1 MQCKIHSKY
10 TKKRAHLQGYII
22 NVNKARDEDVI
33 VTILTHHN
41 LYTLYRF
48 YGARHG
54 QINLGFK
61 IDFETEASVKASI
74 DRLRGVIH
82 LGFPWISERSR
93 LFVWQQFTAL
103 FHKHLQDS
111 ELLDPFY
118 FELLEEAADIW
129 QTQNPKRIAIE
140 SYVKLLNFEGR
151 LHTEMSCFFCEQTI
165 EKDISLIRAFLP
177 AHAECL
183 LAIPID
189 IKAIQELFST
199 GSSLFLSDKEVEM
212 LWHVLLEGF

>member
-1 MQCKIHSKY
+1 M
-10 TKKRAHLQGYII
+10 QGYII

-61 IDFETEASVKASI
+61 IDFEVESSVKSTI
-74 DRLRGVIH
+74 SRLRDVIH
-82 LGFPWISERSR
+82 LGFPWIRDRSR
-93 LFVWQQFTAL
+93 LFIWQQFTAL

-111 ELLDPFY
+111 EELDPFY
-118 FELLEEAADIW
+118 FELLEEASLIW

-140 SYVKLLNFEGR
+140 SYIKILAFEGR
-151 LHTEMSCFFCEQTI
+151 LHQDMICFFCEEEIKENIT
-165 EKDISLIRAFLP
+165 LIRAFLP
-177 AHAECL
+177 AHAECIH
-183 LAIPID
+183 AIPLNMAAV
-189 IKAIQELFST
+189 KELIYS
-199 GSSLFLSDKEVEM
+199 GSSLFLNDKEVDRV
-212 LWHVLLEGF
+212 WHVLLEGF

>member
-1 MQCKIHSKY
+1 M
-10 TKKRAHLQGYII
+10 QGYII

-61 IDFETEASVKASI
+61 IDFESEASVKSSI
-74 DRLRGVIH
+74 SRLRDVIH
-82 LGFPWISERSR
+82 LGFPWMRERSR
-93 LFVWQQFTAL
+93 LFIWQQFCAL

-111 ELLDPFY
+111 EELDPFY
-118 FELLEEAADIW
+118 FTLLEDAAGIW

-140 SYVKLLNFEGR
+140 SYVKLLAFEGR
-151 LHTEMSCFFCEQTI
+151 LHEEMQCFFCEMPI
-165 EKDISLIRAFLP
+165 VEDITLIRAFLP
-177 AHAECL
+177 AHAECIHAL
-183 LAIPID
+183 PININAI
-189 IKAIQELFST
+189 KELFSS
-199 GSSLFLSDKEVEM
+199 GSSLFLNDREIDRI
-212 LWHVLLEGF
+212 WHILLEGF

>member
-1 MQCKIHSKY
+1 M
-10 TKKRAHLQGYII
+10 QGYII

-61 IDFETEASVKASI
+61 IDFETEASIKSSI
-74 DRLRGVIH
+74 SRLRDVMH
-82 LGFPWISERSR
+82 LGFTWITDRSR

-103 FHKHLQDS
+103 FHKHLLDS
-111 ELLDPFY
+111 EELDPFY
-118 FELLEEAADIW
+118 FTLLEDAANIW

-140 SYVKLLNFEGR
+140 SYVKLLDFEGR
-151 LHTEMSCFFCEQTI
+151 LHSDMHCFFCD
-165 EKDISLIRAFLP
+165 EKIKEDVTLIRAFLP
-177 AHAECL
+177 AHAECIYAL
-183 LAIPID
+183 PINIEAIR
-189 IKAIQELFST
+189 ELFKN
-199 GSSLFLSDKEVEM
+199 GSSLFLNDKDVDI

>member
-1 MQCKIHSKY
+1 MD
-10 TKKRAHLQGYII
+10 LQGYII

-61 IDFETEASVKASI
+61 IDFETEASVKSTI
-74 DRLRGVIH
+74 ERLRDVIH
-82 LGFPWISERSR
+82 LGFPWITDRSR
-93 LFVWQQFTAL
+93 LFIWQQFTAL
-103 FHKHLQDS
+103 FHKHLQES
-111 ELLDPFY
+111 EELDPFY
-118 FELLEEAADIW
+118 FNLLEDAARIW

-140 SYVKLLNFEGR
+140 SYVKLLAFEGR
-151 LHTEMSCFFCEQTI
+151 LHEEMLCFFCERKI
-165 EKDISLIRAFLP
+165 EKEMTLIRAFLP
-177 AHAECL
+177 AHAECIHAL
-183 LAIPID
+183 PLD

-199 GSSLFLSDKEVEM
+199 GSSLFLNDKEIDII
-212 LWHVLLEGF
+212 WHVLLEGF

>member
-1 MQCKIHSKY
+1 MN
-10 TKKRAHLQGYII
+10 LQGYII

-74 DRLRGVIH
+74 SRLRNVMH
-82 LGFPWISERSR
+82 LGFTWITERSR
-93 LFVWQQFTAL
+93 LFVWQQFIAL

-111 ELLDPFY
+111 EELDPFY
-118 FELLEEAADIW
+118 FTLLEEAANIW

-140 SYVKLLNFEGR
+140 SYVKLLKFEGR
-151 LHTEMSCFFCEQTI
+151 LHEEMLCFFCETKITQ
-165 EKDISLIRAFLP
+165 DITLIRAFLP
-177 AHAECL
+177 AHAECIHAL
-183 LAIPID
+183 PIK
-189 IKAIQELFST
+189 IEAIQELFKT
-199 GSSLFLSDKEVEM
+199 GSSLFLNDKEVEM
-212 LWHVLLEGF
+212 VWHILLEGF

>member
-1 MQCKIHSKY
+1 M
-10 TKKRAHLQGYII
+10 QGYII

-61 IDFETEASVKASI
+61 IDFETEASVKSTIA
-74 DRLRGVIH
+74 RLRDVIH
-82 LGFPWISERSR
+82 LGFPWITDRSR
-93 LFVWQQFTAL
+93 LFIWQQFTAL

-111 ELLDPFY
+111 EELDPFY
-118 FELLEEAADIW
+118 FTLLEDAALIW

-140 SYVKLLNFEGR
+140 SYVKLLAFEGR
-151 LHTEMSCFFCEQTI
+151 LHTEMTCFFCETKI
-165 EKDISLIRAFLP
+165 EKEITLIRAFLP
-177 AHAECL
+177 AHAQCIYAL
-183 LAIPID
+183 PID
-189 IKAIQELFST
+189 IKAIDELFST
-199 GSSLFLSDKEVEM
+199 GSSLFLNDKEIDII
-212 LWHVLLEGF
+212 WHVLLEGF

>member
-1 MQCKIHSKY
+1 
-10 TKKRAHLQGYII
+10 LQGYII

-33 VTILTHHN
+33 VTILTHQT

-48 YGARHG
+48 YGARHS

-61 IDFETEASVKASI
+61 IDFEVEATAKISI
-74 DRLRGVIH
+74 SRLRKVMH
-82 LGFPWISERSR
+82 LGFTWMTDRSR
-93 LFVWQQFTAL
+93 LFVWQQFSAL

-111 ELLDPFY
+111 EELDPFY

-151 LHTEMSCFFCEQTI
+151 LHTDMHCFFCEGEI
-165 EKDISLIRAFLP
+165 KEDITLIRAFLP
-177 AHAECL
+177 AHAECIH
-183 LAIPID
+183 AIPINIQA
-189 IKAIQELFST
+189 IKELFTT
-199 GSSLFLSDKEVEM
+199 GSSLFLNDKEIEM
-212 LWHVLLEGF
+212 LWHILLEGF

>member
-1 MQCKIHSKY
+1 M
-10 TKKRAHLQGYII
+10 QGYII

-33 VTILTHHN
+33 VTILTHQT

-48 YGARHG
+48 YGARHS

-61 IDFETEASVKASI
+61 IDFEVEATAKISI
-74 DRLRGVIH
+74 SRLRKVMH
-82 LGFPWISERSR
+82 LGFTWMTDRSR
-93 LFVWQQFTAL
+93 LFVWQQFSAL

-111 ELLDPFY
+111 EELDPFY

-151 LHTEMSCFFCEQTI
+151 LHTDMHCFFCEGEI
-165 EKDISLIRAFLP
+165 KEDITLIRAFLP
-177 AHAECL
+177 AHAECIH
-183 LAIPID
+183 AIPINIQA
-189 IKAIQELFST
+189 IKELFTT
-199 GSSLFLSDKEVEM
+199 GSSLFLNDKEIEM
-212 LWHVLLEGF
+212 LWHILLEGF

>member
-1 MQCKIHSKY
+1 V
-10 TKKRAHLQGYII
+10 HLQGYII

-61 IDFETEASVKASI
+61 IDFETQASSKTNIS
-74 DRLRGVIH
+74 RLRHVSH
-82 LGFPWISERSR
+82 LGFPWMGDRSR
-93 LFVWQQFTAL
+93 LFVWQQFLAL

-111 ELLDPFY
+111 EELDPFY
-118 FELLEEAADIW
+118 FELLEEATAIW

-140 SYVKLLNFEGR
+140 SYVKLLAYEGR
-151 LHTEMSCFFCEQTI
+151 LHQDMLCFFCEKEI
-165 EKDISLIRAFLP
+165 KADITLIRAFLP
-177 AHAECL
+177 AHAECIHAL
-183 LAIPID
+183 PINIQAI
-189 IKAIQELFST
+189 KELFKS
-199 GSSLFLSDKEVEM
+199 GSSIFLNDKEIEM
-212 LWHVLLEGF
+212 IWHVLLEGF

>member
-1 MQCKIHSKY
+1 M
-10 TKKRAHLQGYII
+10 QGYII

-61 IDFETEASVKASI
+61 IDFETEASVKSTI
-74 DRLRGVIH
+74 ERLRDVIH
-82 LGFPWISERSR
+82 LGFPWITDRSR
-93 LFVWQQFTAL
+93 LFIWQQFTAL
-103 FHKHLQDS
+103 FHKHLQES
-111 ELLDPFY
+111 EELDPFY
-118 FELLEEAADIW
+118 FNLLEDAARIW

-140 SYVKLLNFEGR
+140 SYVKLLAFEGR
-151 LHTEMSCFFCEQTI
+151 LHEEMLCFFCERKI
-165 EKDISLIRAFLP
+165 EKEMTLIRAFLP
-177 AHAECL
+177 AHAECIHAL
-183 LAIPID
+183 PLD

-199 GSSLFLSDKEVEM
+199 GSSLFLNDKEIDII
-212 LWHVLLEGF
+212 WHVLLEGF

>member
-1 MQCKIHSKY
+1 M
-10 TKKRAHLQGYII
+10 HLQGYII

-61 IDFETEASVKASI
+61 IDFETQESSKTNIS
-74 DRLRGVIH
+74 RLRHVIH
-82 LGFPWISERSR
+82 LGFSWLNDRSR

-111 ELLDPFY
+111 EELDTFY
-118 FELLEEAADIW
+118 FELLEEATDIW

-140 SYVKLLNFEGR
+140 SYVKLLAYEGR
-151 LHTEMSCFFCEQTI
+151 LHQEMLCFFCEQKI
-165 EKDISLIRAFLP
+165 EADITLIRAFLP
-177 AHAECL
+177 THGECIYEL
-183 LAIPID
+183 PINIQAI
-189 IKAIQELFST
+189 KELFKS
-199 GSSLFLSDKEVEM
+199 GSSIFLNDKEIEM
-212 LWHVLLEGF
+212 IWHVLLEGF

>member
-1 MQCKIHSKY
+1 M
-10 TKKRAHLQGYII
+10 QGYII

-61 IDFETEASVKASI
+61 IDFETEASVKSNI
-74 DRLRGVIH
+74 SRLRDVMH
-82 LGFPWISERSR
+82 LGFPWITDRSR
-93 LFVWQQFTAL
+93 LFIWQQFTAL
-103 FHKHLQDS
+103 FHKHLQES
-111 ELLDPFY
+111 EELDPFY
-118 FELLEEAADIW
+118 FQLLEEAALIW

-140 SYVKLLNFEGR
+140 SYVKLLAFEGR
-151 LHTEMSCFFCEQTI
+151 LHQEMLCFFCEGEI
-165 EKDISLIRAFLP
+165 KEDITLIRAFLP

-183 LAIPID
+183 HALPISINAI
-189 IKAIQELFST
+189 KELFTS
-199 GSSLFLSDKEVEM
+199 GSSLFLNDKEIDRI
-212 LWHVLLEGF
+212 WHVLLEGF

>member
-1 MQCKIHSKY
+1 
-10 TKKRAHLQGYII
+10 LQGYII

-61 IDFETEASVKASI
+61 IDFETEASIKATI
-74 DRLRGVIH
+74 DRLRDVIH
-82 LGFPWISERSR
+82 LGYPWITDRSR
-93 LFVWQQFTAL
+93 LFIWQQFTAL

-111 ELLDPFY
+111 EDLDPFY
-118 FELLEEAADIW
+118 FELLEEASLIW

-140 SYVKLLNFEGR
+140 SYVKLLAFEGR
-151 LHTEMSCFFCEQTI
+151 LHQDMICFFCEDEI
-165 EKDISLIRAFLP
+165 KSDITLIRAFLP
-177 AHAECL
+177 AHAQCL
-183 LAIPID
+183 HALPVNINAI
-189 IKAIQELFST
+189 KELFTT
-199 GSSLFLSDKEVEM
+199 GSSLFLNDKEIDM
-212 LWHVLLEGF
+212 IWHVLLEGF

>member
-1 MQCKIHSKY
+1 M
-10 TKKRAHLQGYII
+10 QGYII

-61 IDFETEASVKASI
+61 IDFETEASVKATI

-82 LGFPWISERSR
+82 LGFPWISDRSR

-111 ELLDPFY
+111 EELDPFY
-118 FELLEEAADIW
+118 FELLEEAAGIW

-140 SYVKLLNFEGR
+140 SYVKLLSFEGR
-151 LHTEMSCFFCEQTI
+151 LHTEMNCFFCEQTI
-165 EKDISLIRAFLP
+165 ENDISLIRAFLP
-177 AHAECL
+177 AHAQCI

-189 IKAIQELFST
+189 IKAIQELFTT
-199 GSSLFLSDKEVEM
+199 GSSLFLTDKEVEM